1 MQKCIVQF
9 MRSLLY
15 QQPTNQSQADLL
27 FSLFAVS
34 SLSEDTL
41 QTPPQSFEYEDW
53 MLRRSE
59 VTRISSLW
67 NSPLI
72 AVPAQP

>member
-1 MQKCIVQF
+1 MDRASSKVYDFQKLI
-9 MRSLLY
+9 
-15 QQPTNQSQADLL
+15 QPTNQSQADLL

-34 SLSEDTL
+34 SFSEDTL
-41 QTPPQSFEYEDW
+41 QTLPQSFEYEDW
-53 MLRRSE
+53 MLHRSG
-59 VTRISSLW
+59 VVRISSLW

>member
-1 MQKCIVQF
+1 MIELIALNII
-9 MRSLLY
+9 S
-15 QQPTNQSQADLL
+15 QPTNQSQADLL

-41 QTPPQSFEYEDW
+41 QTLPQSFEYEDW

>member
-1 MQKCIVQF
+1 ME
-9 MRSLLY
+9 LLGG
-15 QQPTNQSQADLL
+15 TKGADLL

-53 MLRRSE
+53 MLRRSG